1 MSYMNNVRSLEMSKK
16 NLITKRGKWEVILH
30 NDDHNTFDHVVTCL
44 MDVCAQNY
52 LQAVSCA
59 TLVHQNSRCSVFV
72 DVWDEC
78 EDVRTELSD
87 LGLMVTTSKYKKYA

>member
-1 MSYMNNVRSLEMSKK
+1 MNYMNNQQYYVMSKK
-16 NLITKRGKWEVILH
+16 LSKPSNKWQVILH
-30 NDDHNTFDHVVTCL
+30 DDDHNTFDHVVTCL